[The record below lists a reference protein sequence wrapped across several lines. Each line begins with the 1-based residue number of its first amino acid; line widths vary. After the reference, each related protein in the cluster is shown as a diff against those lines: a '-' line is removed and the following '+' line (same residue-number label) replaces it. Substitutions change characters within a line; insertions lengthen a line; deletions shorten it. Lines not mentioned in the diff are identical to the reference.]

1 MEAFMVALGK
11 RAAMVVLA
19 ASLISATAI
28 AEDNGQNGQNRPAGD
43 IHVGQGVVCDT
54 VKQVER
60 LTSLMGE
67 SGNVENAIS
76 AVNTEAA
83 NPRAC
88 GMVLA
93 AFVRGGEV
101 GQVRNAHRSLRVV
114 EITILAVPVGDQ
126 WHFVTPLKQ
135 YAAFPEKGIEI

>member
-1 MEAFMVALGK
+1 MVQLAK
-11 RAAMVVLA
+11 RAVLVALA

-28 AEDNGQNGQNRPAGD
+28 AAEEKEGQKPTGD
-43 IHVGQGVVCDT
+43 IHVGEGVVCDT
-54 VKQVER
+54 AQQVER
-60 LTSLMGE
+60 FTALMSE
-67 SGNVENAIS
+67 ASDIEKAITT
-76 AVNTEAA
+76 VNDEAE

-101 GQVRNAHRSLRVV
+101 GEVRKDNRSMKVV
-114 EITILAVPVGDQ
+114 EITILAVPVGDK

-135 YAAFPEKGIEI
+135 YTAIAPRGVEI